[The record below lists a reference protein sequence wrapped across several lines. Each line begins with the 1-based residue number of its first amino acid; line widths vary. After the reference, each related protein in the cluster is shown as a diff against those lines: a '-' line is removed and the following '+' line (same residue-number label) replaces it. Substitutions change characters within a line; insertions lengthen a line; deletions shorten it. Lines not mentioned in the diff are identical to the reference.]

1 MTHLKKT
8 KNYMYIIAD
17 LFETFVNR
25 MI

>member
-1 MTHLKKT
+1 MTHLKK